1 MGEVLSQD
9 EIDNLLK
16 ALSTGELDADEMK
29 NTDERQVK
37 DYDFARPA
45 KFSKEHLR
53 TLEIIFEH
61 FGRLLATNLPAYLR
75 KSVSVDVVNSEV
87 VIYSEFSNALSNP
100 VLLGVVGMDP
110 LMGNVIMEMASNLG
124 FAIVD
129 RLLGGVGNSLEK
141 ERDFSEIELS
151 ILERV
156 FTICVNLLHEP
167 WENVVEITPRLNR
180 IETNSQ
186 FAQIISPSETIAI
199 VTINLKIGDVE
210 GLMNICLPYTTLE
223 PVMDKLNTK
232 YWFSTMKEKDS
243 NSYEAAI
250 ENIIDNALIPMKA
263 VLGTSKINVQDF
275 VNLQLGDIIRLDR
288 KVDDELEVYVGNI
301 KKFKALPGYSD
312 NKYAVRVT
320 EILREE
326 SDEEWMACCHKKKLM
341 HCSMAWAVKMQH
353 RIRHRIQQQIQQQIQ
368 QHHRRRT
375 LHLLT
380 QIKMQLV
387 KYPISVWELQ
397 QRH

>member
-275 VNLQLGDIIRLDR
+275 VNLQRGDIIRLDR

-326 SDEEWMACCHKKKLM
+326 SE
-341 HCSMAWAVKMQH
+341 
-353 RIRHRIQQQIQQQIQ
+353 
-368 QHHRRRT
+368 
-375 LHLLT
+375 
-380 QIKMQLV
+380 
-387 KYPISVWELQ
+387 
-397 QRH
+397 

>member
-1 MGEVLSQD
+1 MPDFLSQD

-16 ALSTGELDADEMK
+16 ALSSGELDVEEMK
-29 NTDERQVK
+29 GTDEKQVK
-37 DYDFARPA
+37 NYDFARPS

-275 VNLQLGDIIRLDR
+275 VNLQLGDVIRLDR

-301 KKFKALPGYSD
+301 KY
-312 NKYAVRVT
+312 
-320 EILREE
+320 LRN
-326 SDEEWMACCHKKKLM
+326 
-341 HCSMAWAVKMQH
+341 
-353 RIRHRIQQQIQQQIQ
+353 
-368 QHHRRRT
+368 
-375 LHLLT
+375 
-380 QIKMQLV
+380 
-387 KYPISVWELQ
+387 YPRPEPW
-397 QRH
+397 

>member
-9 EIDNLLK
+9 EIDSLLK

-29 NTDERQVK
+29 NTEERQVK
-37 DYDFARPA
+37 NYDFARPS

-75 KSVSVDVVNSEV
+75 KSVNVEVVNSEV

-100 VLLGVVGMDP
+100 VLLGVVGMQP
-110 LMGNVIMEMASNLG
+110 LNGNVIIEMASNLG

-129 RLLGGVGNSLEK
+129 RLLGGMGTSLEK

-151 ILERV
+151 IIERI
-156 FTICVNLLHEP
+156 FNICVNLFQEP
-167 WENVVEITPRLNR
+167 WENVVKVSPRLER

-199 VTINLKIGDVE
+199 VTMNLKIGDVE
-210 GLMNICLPYTTLE
+210 GLMNICLPFTTLE

-326 SDEEWMACCHKKKLM
+326 SE
-341 HCSMAWAVKMQH
+341 
-353 RIRHRIQQQIQQQIQ
+353 
-368 QHHRRRT
+368 
-375 LHLLT
+375 
-380 QIKMQLV
+380 
-387 KYPISVWELQ
+387 
-397 QRH
+397 